1 MIGVDTPVG
10 VYGTLLLKARGCLKM
25 RLQDFFPYDTV
36 ILGLLHV
43 YHGIGMDSFF
53 INQPCIMVK
62 DSIVTTGET
71 YFLFSYDGN
80 QLSTSSIVK
89 LIDTFYYN
97 DHIYL
102 LITDLLA
109 GEILLRNHGLNNVQ
123 PRCQWKLFDVDTLRE
138 ILFAKDELK
147 YPERTYHNNDDLLEL
162 DYE

>member
-1 MIGVDTPVG
+1 
-10 VYGTLLLKARGCLKM
+10 M
-25 RLQDFFPYDTV
+25 RLQYLFPYDTV
-36 ILGLLHV
+36 ILGLLQV

-62 DSIVTTGET
+62 DRIVTTGET

-97 DHIYL
+97 NQVYL
-102 LITDLLA
+102 LLTDLLTE
-109 GEILLRNHGLNNVQ
+109 EIMLLNHPLNNDEK
-123 PRCQWKLFDVDTLRE
+123 RCQWKIFDVDTLRD

-147 YPERTYHNNDDLLEL
+147 YHERNIHTNNDLLEF
-162 DYE
+162 DYK

>member
-1 MIGVDTPVG
+1 
-10 VYGTLLLKARGCLKM
+10 M
-25 RLQDFFPYDTV
+25 RLQDLFPYDAV
-36 ILGLLHV
+36 ILGLLQV

-62 DSIVTTGET
+62 DRIVTTGET

-97 DHIYL
+97 NQVYL
-102 LITDLLA
+102 LLNDLLS
-109 GEILLRNHGLNNVQ
+109 GEVLLHNHGLNNVQ
-123 PRCQWKLFDVDTLRE
+123 PRCKWKLFDVASLRD

-147 YPERTYHNNDDLLEL
+147 CTERNIHNNNDLLEL